1 MTPSPVPPARLPTK
15 RLRRL
20 SQEPLLGVRLL
31 DVGCGGGLLAEP
43 LARLG
48 ATVLGV
54 DMVEESVRVAADH
67 AARDPA
73 LAGRLS
79 YRVARVEDLAAE
91 EAGAFDAVV
100 ASEVVE
106 HVRDPAAFM
115 GHLARACAPGG
126 TVTISTINRTAAS
139 WGAAIVVAEGV
150 LGLVPPG
157 THRWEAF
164 IR

>member
-1 MTPSPVPPARLPTK
+1 M
-15 RLRRL
+15 
-20 SQEPLLGVRLL
+20 
-31 DVGCGGGLLAEP
+31 
-43 LARLG
+43 
-48 ATVLGV
+48 LGV